1 MPKAY
6 MSFVPFIVLGIEIL
20 GSLVIM
26 FAVMQGWGFSLKGQC
41 GRARI
46 LVAEG
51 AVNGLSFKLG
61 AALLKTIYIHT
72 WTQIGM
78 LFVIVSLRTLLKRL
92 FIWEQIKE
100 IF

>member
-1 MPKAY
+1 MFKAY

-20 GSLVIM
+20 GSLVII
-26 FAVMQGWGFSLKGQC
+26 FAVMQAWSFSIKRQC
-41 GRARI
+41 ERARI

-61 AALLKTIYIHT
+61 AALLKTLYLHT

-78 LFVIVSLRTLLKRL
+78 LFTIVALRTLMKML
-92 FIWEQIKE
+92 FIWQQNRETL
-100 IF
+100 